1 MLFTNI
7 CRTLG
12 TATNRH
18 RNCHETDTGAFVAV
32 LYFLRM
38 RKIAIIL
45 WVCLLSTVSY
55 ASVGAK
61 RHVRF
66 DHFSTEDGLSSNL
79 IFSMSQ
85 DPSGFLWLG
94 TDFGLDRFDGKLFKH
109 FRKDK
114 YPNMQR
120 EDLYYVD
127 CLDGD
132 VYVGSYSG
140 TFQKYDRKIDDFLDM
155 MPTELDS
162 LGYSQIK
169 GVRCSSDGSRYL
181 FTNERVFRY
190 DPQHK
195 CFNSHFQAF
204 DSLRSPF
211 ISSLHID
218 DDNHIWL
225 GSINQLSIYDTNG
238 HTLKI
243 FDEEHDHCG
252 FVTGIASIEKNRW
265 IVTFL
270 SNRVWIVEWQD
281 GTFRNREEI
290 PLPFNSVNKMM
301 RGKNGRY
308 WFATDGDGLWF
319 ADTITSDTTFTE
331 VVPTNAPT
339 DGLRKIYSIIESDD
353 GTIWLG
359 TQNSGLWSLNMD
371 DHSTILYSKD
381 YGFPHSACTSFT
393 EDGNGNI
400 LVGSDGNGVY
410 SVSPDFREIKQ
421 YHLSCDNVLGVNST
435 HEGIYVSTWG
445 GGLYALSPSG
455 TSTPVSHDPDFNPTK
470 IFFHVCET
478 SDSTIWACSAND
490 DPYIKRNNE
499 PWRRM
504 SLKDEE
510 NPSLESKWTTR
521 VMNASGKSCWIISTN
536 LLWLFDGTTPHVV
549 HPEIYASKSHNPFV
563 VVDADRDEEGNLFV
577 LSNHGILRFS
587 ADNLAMDTLSFMPK
601 DSYRIIRR
609 DDNGNFWVASA
620 NGIFSFDYQHKTYS
634 RLPGN
639 YPDLFYYKSSYKDSN
654 GRLYFGTAE
663 GFYSFDPK
671 NIAPDTL
678 IQHLSFAEL
687 YVSKEKING
696 DNPLLKGGDLSDL
709 KGLELKYGM
718 TDVDLHVDLVDHSYR
733 EKATLRYRLKGL
745 TETWTPV
752 GEKRVIS
759 FNFIPTGHY
768 TLEVEAFRSNIG
780 KPLKHIEL
788 EINVLPPWWNTWW
801 FRTILLLIAGSLLFI
816 PLHKKIIQLKKE
828 KALLKDE
835 IDEQTALLEKT
846 RRERQKLIHALTHDL
861 HNPLFA
867 VVGESPSI
875 TEETTTEEI
884 VELVIDKAL
893 LDDNLLLLI
902 GMDPETKR
910 GIKEM
915 LSNYIHMK
923 EAANWE
929 EAVESI
935 EMLAPDIIVC
945 DMGNS
950 MGGEMNRL
958 LSSDSLKH
966 IPILFVSDK
975 NEETDRLL
983 GLIYGAVDFMAKP
996 FNQLELLLKLTN
1008 ILKIK
1013 QEQQKVIL
1021 QRTMTN
1027 KVKNAMDNTQQEE
1040 TIHPFLQAF
1049 VDVVRSKYQD
1059 SETSP
1064 DSLASAL
1071 MVSKPTMNRKIKAL
1085 TGKTPMEWVTEYRLN
1100 KALQLLQDHND
1111 GKNIS
1116 EIAYEVGF
1124 SDPSYFSK
1132 KFKDQF
1138 GILPSQVN

>member
-1 MLFTNI
+1 MWMFI
-7 CRTLG
+7 FFM
-12 TATNRH
+12 
-18 RNCHETDTGAFVAV
+18 E
-32 LYFLRM
+32 
-38 RKIAIIL
+38 
-45 WVCLLSTVSY
+45 SY
-55 ASVGAK
+55 ASMGSKA
-61 RHVRF
+61 HVRF
-66 DHFSTEDGLSSNL
+66 NHFTTESGLSSNL
-79 IFSMSQ
+79 IFAMDQ
-85 DPSGFLWLG
+85 DSSGFLWLG
-94 TDFGLDRFDGKLFKH
+94 TDFGLDRFDGRLFKH

-114 YPNMQR
+114 YPDMHR
-120 EDLYYVD
+120 EDLYYVE
-127 CLDGD
+127 CMDGG
-132 VYVGSYSG
+132 VYVGSFSG
-140 TFQKYDRKIDDFLDM
+140 TLQKYDRKTDGFLDL
-155 MPTELDS
+155 MPAELDT

-169 GVRCSSDGSRYL
+169 GVQCASDGTRYL

-190 DPQHK
+190 DSQHK
-195 CFNSHFQAF
+195 CFNSKFHAF
-204 DSLRSPF
+204 DSLQSPF
-211 ISSLHID
+211 ISFLHID
-218 DDNHIWL
+218 NDNRFWL
-225 GSINQLSIYDTNG
+225 GSINQLSVYDTNG
-238 HTLKI
+238 HTLKV
-243 FDEEHDHCG
+243 FNEEHDHCG
-252 FVTGIASIEKNRW
+252 FVTGIVPVEKNRW

-270 SNRVWIVEWQD
+270 SNRVWIVEYQD
-281 GTFRNREEI
+281 ESFRIWEEI
-290 PLPFNSVNKMM
+290 RLPFNSVNKML
-301 RGKNGRY
+301 RGRNGRY

-319 ADTITSDTTFTE
+319 ADSITKGTTFTE

-339 DGLRKIYSIIESDD
+339 DGLRKIYSIIESED

-393 EDGNGNI
+393 EDGQGNI

-421 YHLSCDNVLGVNST
+421 YHLPCDNVLGVNST

-445 GGLYALSPSG
+445 GGLYLLSPSG
-455 TSTPVSHDPDFNPTK
+455 TSAPVSYKPDFNPTK

-478 SDSTIWACSAND
+478 ADNTIWACSAND
-490 DPYIKRNNE
+490 DPYIRRNNE
-499 PWRRM
+499 PWRRIP
-504 SLKDEE
+504 LKDAD
-510 NPSLESKWTTR
+510 NPDLESKWTTR
-521 VMNASGKSCWIISTN
+521 VISASGKSCWIISTN
-536 LLWLFDGTTPHVV
+536 LLWLFDGANPHVV

-587 ADNLAMDTLSFMPK
+587 ADDLTMDTLSFMPK

-620 NGIFSFDYQHKTYS
+620 NGIFSFDYHRQTYS

-687 YVSKEKING
+687 YVSKEKISG
-696 DNPLLKGGDLSDL
+696 DDPLIKGGDLSDL
-709 KGLELKYGM
+709 KTLELKYGM

-745 TETWTPV
+745 TDSWTPV
-752 GEKRVIS
+752 DEKRVIS
-759 FNFIPTGHY
+759 FNYIPTGHY
-768 TLEVEAFRSNIG
+768 TLEVEAFRSNAG
-780 KPLKHIEL
+780 NPLKRIEL
-788 EINVLPPWWNTWW
+788 TINVLPPWWSTWW

-816 PLHKKIIQLKKE
+816 PLHKKIIRLKKE

-846 RRERQKLIHALTHDL
+846 RHERQKLIHALTHDL

-867 VVGESPSI
+867 VVGGSPSI

-902 GMDPETKR
+902 GTDPETNE
-910 GIKEM
+910 GIKNM
-915 LSNYIHMK
+915 LSNYIHVK
-923 EAANWE
+923 ETLDWD
-929 EAVESI
+929 EALESM

-945 DMGNS
+945 DMES
-950 MGGEMNRL
+950 ARKGEMTRM
-958 LSSDSLKH
+958 LSSEGLKH
-966 IPILFVSDK
+966 IPVLFVSDK

-1040 TIHPFLQAF
+1040 SIHPFLQAF
-1049 VDVVRSKYQD
+1049 ADVVRSKYQD

-1071 MVSKPTMNRKIKAL
+1071 MVSKPTMNRKIKSL
-1085 TGKTPMEWVTEYRLN
+1085 TGKTPMEWVMEYRLN
-1100 KALQLLQDHND
+1100 KALQLLQDHYD
-1111 GKNIS
+1111 EKNIS
-1116 EIAYEVGF
+1116 EVAYEVGF
-1124 SDPSYFSK
+1124 TDPSYFSK
-1132 KFKDQF
+1132 KFKDHF
-1138 GILPSQVN
+1138 GLLPSQVN

>member
-1 MLFTNI
+1 
-7 CRTLG
+7 
-12 TATNRH
+12 
-18 RNCHETDTGAFVAV
+18 
-32 LYFLRM
+32 M
-38 RKIAIIL
+38 RKIALIL
-45 WVCLLSTVSY
+45 WMFILFMESY
-55 ASVGAK
+55 ASMGPKA
-61 RHVRF
+61 HVRF
-66 DHFSTEDGLSSNL
+66 NHFTTEDGLSSNL

-85 DPSGFLWLG
+85 DSSGFLWLG

-114 YPNMQR
+114 YPDMHR
-120 EDLYYVD
+120 EDLYYVE
-127 CLDGD
+127 CMDGG
-132 VYVGSYSG
+132 VYVGSFSG
-140 TFQKYDRKIDDFLDM
+140 TLQKYDRKTDVFLDL
-155 MPTELDS
+155 MPAELDT

-169 GVRCSSDGSRYL
+169 GVQCASDGSRYL

-190 DPQHK
+190 DSQHK
-195 CFNSHFQAF
+195 CFNSKFQAF
-204 DSLRSPF
+204 DSLQSPF
-211 ISSLHID
+211 ISFLHID
-218 DDNHIWL
+218 NDNRFWL
-225 GSINQLSIYDTNG
+225 GSINQLSVYDTNG
-238 HTLKI
+238 HTLKV
-243 FDEEHDHCG
+243 FNEEHDHCG
-252 FVTGIASIEKNRW
+252 FVTGIVPVEKNRW

-270 SNRVWIVEWQD
+270 SNRVWIVEYQD
-281 GTFRNREEI
+281 ESFRIWEEI
-290 PLPFNSVNKMM
+290 RLPFNSVNKML
-301 RGKNGRY
+301 RGRNGRY

-319 ADTITSDTTFTE
+319 ADSIKSGTTFTE

-339 DGLRKIYSIIESDD
+339 DGLRKIYSIIESED

-393 EDGNGNI
+393 EDGQGNI

-421 YHLSCDNVLGVNST
+421 YHLPCDNVLGVNST

-445 GGLYALSPSG
+445 GGLYLLSPSG
-455 TSTPVSHDPDFNPTK
+455 TSAPVSYKPDFNPTK

-478 SDSTIWACSAND
+478 ADNSIWACSAND
-490 DPYIKRNNE
+490 DPYLKRGGE
-499 PWRRM
+499 AWRRIP
-504 SLKDEE
+504 LKDVDT
-510 NPSLESKWTTR
+510 PDLESKWTTR
-521 VMNASGKSCWIISTN
+521 VISASGKSCWIISTN
-536 LLWLFDGTTPHVV
+536 LLWLFDGANPHVV
-549 HPEIYASKSHNPFV
+549 HPEIYASKSHNPFAV
-563 VVDADRDEEGNLFV
+563 ADADRDEEGNLFV

-587 ADNLAMDTLSFMPK
+587 ADGLAIDTLSFMPK

-620 NGIFSFDYQHKTYS
+620 NGIFSFDYHRQTYS

-687 YVSKEKING
+687 YVSKEKISG
-696 DNPLLKGGDLSDL
+696 DDPLIKGGDLSDL
-709 KGLELKYGM
+709 KALELKYGM

-745 TETWTPV
+745 TDSWTPV
-752 GEKRVIS
+752 DEKRVIS
-759 FNFIPTGHY
+759 FNYIPTGHY
-768 TLEVEAFRSNIG
+768 TLEVEAFRSNAG
-780 KPLKHIEL
+780 NPLKRIEL
-788 EINVLPPWWNTWW
+788 TINVLPPWWSTWW

-816 PLHKKIIQLKKE
+816 PLHKKIIRLKKE

-846 RRERQKLIHALTHDL
+846 RHERQKLIHALTHDL

-867 VVGESPSI
+867 VVGGSPSI

-902 GMDPETKR
+902 GTDPETNE
-910 GIKEM
+910 GIKNM
-915 LSNYIHMK
+915 LSNYIHVK
-923 EAANWE
+923 ETLDWD
-929 EAVESI
+929 EALESM

-945 DMGNS
+945 DMES
-950 MGGEMNRL
+950 ARKGEMTRM
-958 LSSDSLKH
+958 LSSEGLKH
-966 IPILFVSDK
+966 IPVLFVSDK
-975 NEETDRLL
+975 NGETDRLL

-1040 TIHPFLQAF
+1040 SIHPFLQAF
-1049 VDVVRSKYQD
+1049 ADVVRSKYQD

-1085 TGKTPMEWVTEYRLN
+1085 TGKTPMEWVMEYRLN
-1100 KALQLLQDHND
+1100 KALQLLQDHYD
-1111 GKNIS
+1111 EKNIS
-1116 EIAYEVGF
+1116 EVAYEVGF
-1124 SDPSYFSK
+1124 TDPSYFSK
-1132 KFKDQF
+1132 KFKDHF
-1138 GILPSQVN
+1138 GLLPSQVN